1 MDTTRTARDSGSGED
16 DSRKQITRMCPRC
29 SMELPPSVNV
39 CPNDGYLFSPDSELK
54 ALRED
59 LEFLEVIGSGAN
71 GLIYKVRHPLLDKV
85 VAVKMLHSHLVS
97 DQAVMR
103 FHREAKAASNLSHPN
118 IIVIHDFGV
127 SKHGQP
133 FMIMD
138 YVEGQT
144 LAARID
150 KQGPMPVGYAIPIFT
165 QICDALQHAHDK
177 GVLHRDIK
185 PNNMMLTD
193 LDRDIPTLKILDFG
207 LAKVIHPD
215 GKESKHLTRTGE
227 TVGSPLY
234 MSPEQCQ
241 GIDLD
246 RRSDI
251 YSLGCVIYECLTGSP
266 PHVGDTAITTMF
278 KHLNDQ
284 APSLKE
290 GSLGVDF
297 GEELEEI
304 VATMLAKDPDDRYQT
319 MREVKQA
326 LLSFYQGSTKPA
338 IPGRAKPKTVDP
350 QSFEPTEEL
359 KIVKKPK
366 LFTVTSVQIGLLGMA
381 ILVSFGVG
389 LTIPHILRK
398 PDPPPEN
405 KPIRP
410 TFTEE
415 INLPENPVVKH
426 LEDDELERYTRKNP
440 YLKEYILRG
449 EDITDKGAS
458 YLSRLTLLEKLDLS
472 NTKITDEGLKSL
484 SNLPLAI
491 LNIGQNTV
499 TDKGLKYL
507 PPTLI
512 SLSLENTQVT
522 DSGLKQLQRLKNL
535 RQLNLR
541 SNEQITD
548 KGSDNLIPLANL
560 FDLDLEGTG
569 ISDNCIAK
577 LAKIPALVSL
587 HIGHTKLSGEKLP
600 VLSKVKMLFANDMVL
615 TDKFIDNLAAMKS
628 LQTID
633 LSRTNLSDEGFLK
646 IAKVK
651 SLWGFLIERTM
662 VSPAAIE
669 KAREQHKNPPLQV
682 YESTQDL
689 YKSLGVKPTK
699 NVP

>member
-1 MDTTRTARDSGSGED
+1 MDTARTARDSGSGED
-16 DSRKQITRMCPRC
+16 DSRKSVTRMCPRC

-133 FMIMD
+133 YMIMD
-138 YVEGQT
+138 FVEGQT

-150 KQGPMPVGYAIPIFT
+150 KQGPMPVGYAIPICT

-193 LDRDIPTLKILDFG
+193 LDREIPTLKILDFG

-241 GIDLD
+241 GVDLD

-304 VATMLAKDPDDRYQT
+304 VATMLAKEPDDRFQT

-326 LLSFYQGSTKPA
+326 LLAYYQGSTKPA
-338 IPGRAKPKTVDP
+338 IPGRAKPRTVDP

-359 KIVKKPK
+359 KIVKKQK
-366 LFTVTSVQIGLLGMA
+366 IFTITSVQIGLLGMA

-398 PDPPPEN
+398 PDPPPES
-405 KPIRP
+405 KPIRQ

-415 INLPENPVVKH
+415 IRLPENPAVDHV
-426 LEDDELERYTRKNP
+426 EDDELDKHTRKNP
-440 YLKEYILRG
+440 FLKEYTLRG
-449 EDITDKGAS
+449 EDISDKGAM
-458 YLSRLTLLEKLDLS
+458 YLGRLKRLQTLDLS
-472 NTKITDEGLKSL
+472 NTKITDEGLKGL
-484 SNLPLAI
+484 SNLSNLII
-491 LNIGQNTV
+491 LNIGQNSI
-499 TDKGLKYL
+499 TDAGLQYL
-507 PPTLI
+507 PPNLI
-512 SLSLENTQVT
+512 SLNLENTQVT
-522 DSGLKQLQRLKNL
+522 DRGLKQLQNLKSL
-535 RQLNLR
+535 QQLILK
-541 SNEQITD
+541 SNQQIAD
-548 KGSDNLIPLANL
+548 KSIDALVPLKTL

-569 ISDNCIAK
+569 ITDDCFPK
-577 LAKIPALVSL
+577 LQKMPWLRALHV
-587 HIGHTKLSGEKLP
+587 GRTKLSGRNLALLKDLNQ
-600 VLSKVKMLFANDMVL
+600 LQANDMTL
-615 TDKFIDNLAAMKS
+615 SDNFIDKLVTMKG
-628 LQTID
+628 LQQVD
-633 LSRTNLSDEGFLK
+633 LSRTNLTDENFLK
-646 IAKVK
+646 LSKLKNLFIV
-651 SLWGFLIERTM
+651 LIERTM
-662 VSPAAIE
+662 VSPSAIE
-669 KAREQHKNPPLQV
+669 KFKAARPNVHVCETR
-682 YESTQDL
+682 EDF
-689 YKSLGVKPTK
+689 YKLLGVKPTK
-699 NVP
+699 YVP